1 MNIRKLA
8 LFVGAAMAAACLA
21 SPDLA
26 CAQRVRGPVTGGGGY
41 HGGGGWGGAGLAGF
55 GVGVV
60 TGIIASQPPAGGT
73 VVDEPPPHGSRN
85 AGPRQP
91 ARTSGIPPA
100 GETRMVPD
108 EVVIELPNTTPQRTI
123 AAIQRRFRLAAL
135 ESRRDDLLGTTF
147 YRWRIPDRRAVATV
161 IRALDADRRIASAQ
175 PNYLFTLQQTAEG
188 KPEPAK
194 AKTEPATA
202 AGAAPAKPAEGD
214 PAQYAVSRMH
224 LPEAHAIA
232 KGDNVLVAVIDS
244 GVDVTQPELA
254 GSIAETFDTLSTPF
268 APHSHGTAIAAL
280 IAGHSRLMGSAPG
293 ARILAVRAFDPA
305 GNTAEATTFNIM
317 KGIDWAVTHHARI
330 INMSFAGPA
339 DPAIHRSLVAAHRK
353 GVVLIAAA
361 GNAGPKSPPLYP
373 AAEPEVIAVTATDSS
388 DKVFDGANR
397 GRQIAIAA
405 PGVDILIAVP
415 NGGYEVS
422 TGTSYSSAE
431 VSGIA
436 ALMLQHEP
444 HLKPDQVRA
453 ILLATAKDLGKKGRD
468 DDYGAGLIDAFRAVG
483 DVPGERVS
491 TAAPTR

>member
-1 MNIRKLA
+1 MTIRKLA
-8 LFVGAAMAAACLA
+8 LLIAAMAAASLA

-26 CAQRVRGPVTGGGGY
+26 SAQRVRAPVAGNPGGGY
-41 HGGGGWGGAGLAGF
+41 HGGGWGGAGLAGF
-55 GVGVV
+55 GIGVI
-60 TGIIASQPPAGGT
+60 TGIIASQPADGGT
-73 VVDEPPPHGSRN
+73 VVDEPPPQRRPRN
-85 AGPRQP
+85 AGPRRP

-123 AAIQRRFRLAAL
+123 AAIRRRFRLTAL

-147 YRWRIPDRRAVATV
+147 YRWRIPDRRSVAAV
-161 IRALDADRRIASAQ
+161 IRALDGERRIASAQ
-175 PNYLFTLQQTAEG
+175 PNYLFTLQQTAEA
-188 KPEPAK
+188 KPEQAG
-194 AKTEPATA
+194 PATA
-202 AGAAPAKPAEGD
+202 AAAAAKPAEGD

-244 GVDVTQPELA
+244 GVDASQPELA
-254 GSIAETFDTLSTPF
+254 GSIADTFDTLSTPF
-268 APHSHGTAIAAL
+268 APHAHGTAIAAL
-280 IAGHSRLMGSAPG
+280 IAGHNRLMGSAPG

-317 KGIDWAVTHHARI
+317 KGIDWAVAHHARI

-339 DPAIHRSLVAAHRK
+339 DPAIHRSLLAAHRK
-353 GVVLIAAA
+353 GVVLVAAA

-388 DKVFDGANR
+388 DKLFDGANR
-397 GRQIAIAA
+397 GRQIAVAA

-415 NGGYEVS
+415 NGGYEMS

-444 HLKPDQVRA
+444 GLKPDQVRA
-453 ILLATAKDLGKKGRD
+453 ILLATARDLGKKGRD
-468 DDYGAGLIDAFRAVG
+468 DNYGAGLIDAFRAVG

-491 TAAPTR
+491 ATAPAR